1 MFKMNRSLVHRFHL
15 SQEIEMRTSRLLKKT
30 GTLLLATSLLGASI
44 APAQAAM
51 VGTAQVI
58 AAEQGALNR
67 AQLASMLERE
77 DLQLQLAAMG
87 VDVQQAKARVA
98 SLTDAEVARINQQI
112 EKLPAGA
119 DALGVVLTIIVIF
132 IITDLVGWTDIF
144 PFVHPIK

>member
-1 MFKMNRSLVHRFHL
+1 MRS
-15 SQEIEMRTSRLLKKT
+15 SRLLKKT
-30 GTLLLATSLLGASI
+30 GTLVLAASLLGAAM

-58 AAEQGALNR
+58 AAEQGALSR

-77 DLQLQLAAMG
+77 DLQRQLTAMG
-87 VDVQQAKARVA
+87 VDLQHAKDRVA
-98 SLTDAEVARINQQI
+98 GLTDAEVARINQQI
-112 EKLPAGA
+112 EKMPAGA

>member
-1 MFKMNRSLVHRFHL
+1 
-15 SQEIEMRTSRLLKKT
+15 MRTSRLLKKT

-87 VDVQQAKARVA
+87 VDVQQAKDRVA
-98 SLTDAEVARINQQI
+98 SLTDAEVARINQQVD
-112 EKLPAGA
+112 KLPAGA
-119 DALGVVLTIIVIF
+119 DALGIVLTLIVIL
-132 IITDLVGWTDIF
+132 IITDLVGWTDVF
-144 PFVHPIK
+144 PFVHPIQ